1 MNIEDLVEKFSTTP
15 FLFLGSGVTRRY
27 YNLPDWKGLLEHFAR
42 EIKDDDFS
50 YSSYENKASKMD
62 NPVGLL
68 PKVAELIQTDY
79 DEKWFSDAS
88 IRTVSGETLDKIKAG
103 LSPFKAEIASY
114 IKSNCILEN
123 KYKEEID
130 MLSVLSETSISGVIT
145 TNYDEFVET
154 FFNGYTK
161 FVGQSQLIFSAIQG
175 IAEIYKIHGSEEE
188 PQSLVINE
196 QD

>member
-1 MNIEDLVEKFSTTP
+1 MNI
-15 FLFLGSGVTRRY
+15 
-27 YNLPDWKGLLEHFAR
+27 
-42 EIKDDDFS
+42 
-50 YSSYENKASKMD
+50 
-62 NPVGLL
+62 
-68 PKVAELIQTDY
+68 DY
-79 DEKWFSDAS
+79 HTNRHQYKHVINID
-88 IRTVSGETLDKIKAG
+88 
-103 LSPFKAEIASY
+103 
-114 IKSNCILEN
+114 

-175 IAEIYKIHGSEEE
+175 IAEIYKIHGSVEE

-196 QD
+196 QDYVDFDKKRVSLSIRALIEPEVKEEVETSAENEVVATASEEEVVVAETVETEAAE